1 MACKLFD
8 VHKRISL
15 HHRDVTKNEKV
26 MNLVQ
31 LTESRIPPLKT
42 SDTVAH
48 AKRWM
53 KATGLLSLPVL
64 KGKRYIGIIHN
75 DQLQKENETLPLS
88 ATQIIFDRQFI
99 HSSQHL
105 YNALGYVIQH
115 RIEILPIINSDG
127 DYEGVI
133 TRENLLGAYA
143 SVRTM
148 NNDGSII
155 ELEINSND
163 FLLSKLVDI
172 VASNNGHILSID
184 VIDKRDNTPVTVTL
198 KLSNEDIS
206 RIEQALYRLGYLV
219 TATYHTLDSSNN
231 MQDRYDALMRYL
243 NV

>member
-1 MACKLFD
+1 
-8 VHKRISL
+8 
-15 HHRDVTKNEKV
+15 

-31 LTESRIPPLKT
+31 LTDSKIPPLKT
-42 SDTVAH
+42 SDSVAH

-53 KATGLLSLPVL
+53 QAAGLQSLPVL

-75 DQLQKENETLPLS
+75 EQLQKENETLPLS

-99 HSSQHL
+99 YSNQHL
-105 YNALGYVIQH
+105 YNALGYAIQH
-115 RIEILPIINSDG
+115 RIEILPVINNDG
-127 DYEGVI
+127 DYEGLI
-133 TRENLLGAYA
+133 TRDNLMGAYA
-143 SVRTM
+143 SVRSM

-155 ELEINSND
+155 ELEISSHD

-172 VASNNGHILSID
+172 VASNNGHIQSMD
-184 VIDKRDNTPVTVTL
+184 VNDKRDNTPVTVTL

-206 RIEQALYRLGYLV
+206 RIEQAFYRIGYHV
-219 TATYHTLDSSNN
+219 TATHHSVDSGNN